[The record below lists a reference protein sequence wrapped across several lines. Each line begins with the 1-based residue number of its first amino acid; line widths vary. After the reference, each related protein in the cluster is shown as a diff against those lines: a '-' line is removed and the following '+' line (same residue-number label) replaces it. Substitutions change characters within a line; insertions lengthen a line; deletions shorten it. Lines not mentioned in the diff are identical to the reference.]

1 MNRLSRML
9 MVILACLLPV
19 HASAKY
25 KPSTSQNATWTIMI
39 FMNGKNN
46 LEPAALENFAQMAEI
61 GSSPQVNIVVELG
74 RPSKTRYTHSEGD
87 WTGVLRFYVTK
98 GMHPIPTSAI
108 NPDDPAV
115 RQADMGSGAALADF
129 VKWGKQSYPAR
140 SYMLLI
146 WNHGQGWRLYL
157 SQITGSPRLNLAS
170 KYVRAIGIN
179 GEKPS
184 AAPPSGE
191 ITGGFRSV
199 SFDDDTGHFLYNR
212 DIQNSLQKQKVDV
225 IGFDA
230 CLMGMIESAFA
241 FRQIA
246 QVMVASEELVPGDGW
261 KYDSWIADLESNSA
275 MDSVA
280 LGKELV
286 HSYQQTYQDTGN
298 MTLSAVDLTKV
309 EGTTKALAALSLLV
323 AARFGAESSGFAAAR
338 QLSQNYG
345 DWYEGSWDDCGGSNI
360 LRFHGIDL
368 GHFLD
373 SYSAATSDPEIK
385 KSISQV
391 KQALSALIFASY
403 QSSASAGAQFWSSGL
418 AIYFPGSEKDYD
430 CDSDKDGYD
439 VAQVRNGL
447 VKFPPEFVERQG
459 WADLLQQYL
468 HSPAGMNAKPDF

>member
-1 MNRLSRML
+1 
-9 MVILACLLPV
+9 
-19 HASAKY
+19 
-25 KPSTSQNATWTIMI
+25 
-39 FMNGKNN
+39 
-46 LEPAALENFAQMAEI
+46 
-61 GSSPQVNIVVELG
+61 
-74 RPSKTRYTHSEGD
+74 
-87 WTGVLRFYVTK
+87 
-98 GMHPIPTSAI
+98 
-108 NPDDPAV
+108 
-115 RQADMGSGAALADF
+115 
-129 VKWGKQSYPAR
+129 
-140 SYMLLI
+140 
-146 WNHGQGWRLYL
+146 
-157 SQITGSPRLNLAS
+157 
-170 KYVRAIGIN
+170 
-179 GEKPS
+179 
-184 AAPPSGE
+184 
-191 ITGGFRSV
+191 
-199 SFDDDTGHFLYNR
+199 
-212 DIQNSLQKQKVDV
+212 
-225 IGFDA
+225 
-230 CLMGMIESAFA
+230 
-241 FRQIA
+241 
-246 QVMVASEELVPGDGW
+246 
-261 KYDSWIADLESNSA
+261 